1 MDGGVAAVHI
11 TLLMTVVVCCC
22 QLVDGGVAAVHITL
36 LMTVVVCCCQL
47 VDGGVAA
54 VHITLLMTGC
64 CLLLS
69 VGGRGG
75 CCSTHYT
82 INDWLLFVV
91 VSWWTGGLLQYTL
104 HY

>member
-47 VDGGVAA
+47 VDGG
-54 VHITLLMTGC
+54 
-64 CLLLS
+64 
-69 VGGRGG
+69 G